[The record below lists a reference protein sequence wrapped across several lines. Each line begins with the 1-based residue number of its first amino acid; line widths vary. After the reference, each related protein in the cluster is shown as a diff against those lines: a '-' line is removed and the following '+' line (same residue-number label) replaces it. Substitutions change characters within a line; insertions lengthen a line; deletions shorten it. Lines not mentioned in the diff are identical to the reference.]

1 MIHTHN
7 FLKIN
12 RERTGLSLQDMA
24 SIIGYDTGNLS
35 KIESGK
41 LDANMKI
48 ALAYHLILKVPLEK
62 LFKYQYPETI
72 YDCMENAQ
80 RLKGELEKGYQTK
93 TSAKRTMSLDIIVDR
108 LEALHTQ
115 YANA

>member
-1 MIHTHN
+1 MTNAQN

-24 SIIGYDTGNLS
+24 TIIGYDIGNLS

-41 LDANMKI
+41 LDANMRI
-48 ALAYHLILKVPLEK
+48 ALAYHLILKIPLER
-62 LFKYQYPETI
+62 LFKYHYPEITF
-72 YDCMENAQ
+72 DCMERAND
-80 RLKGELEKGYQTK
+80 LKKNLESGFMT
-93 TSAKRTMSLDIIVDR
+93 TSINKRVAHLDIVIDR
-108 LEALHTQ
+108 LESLHNQ

>member
-1 MIHTHN
+1 MINAQN

-12 RERTGLSLQDMA
+12 RERTGISLQDMA

-41 LDANMKI
+41 LDANMRV
-48 ALAYHLILKVPLEK
+48 AMAYHLILKIPLER
-62 LFKYQYPETI
+62 LFKYHYPEITF
-72 YDCMENAQ
+72 DCMGRASK
-80 RLKGELEKGYQTK
+80 LKSMLEEGFIT
-93 TSAKRTMSLDIIVDR
+93 TSLNKRIVSLDIVIDR
-108 LEALHTQ
+108 LESLHKQ